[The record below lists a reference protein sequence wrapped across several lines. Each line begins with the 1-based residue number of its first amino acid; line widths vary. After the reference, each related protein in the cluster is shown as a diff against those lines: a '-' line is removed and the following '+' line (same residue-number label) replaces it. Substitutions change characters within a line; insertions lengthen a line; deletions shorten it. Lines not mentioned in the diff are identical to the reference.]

1 MKTQHGAALV
11 EFALIGLV
19 FFTILFGLI
28 EFGRAFFTYNTLV
41 EATRRGARVAAVCPI
56 SSAGTLQ
63 AQQVTVFDPNNPDGT
78 TPMTGLLG
86 LSTANVQVSY
96 FDTNSDPLCTGPT
109 PPALCWI
116 NGPLASNSTT
126 YNTVTFVRVQ
136 LQNVPNFLNL
146 NIPGF
151 SISLPMPTIQ
161 TTLPSQ
167 SLGRIS
173 FDNPVTQRCCYGVC
187 T

>member
-1 MKTQHGAALV
+1 MKKQHGAAMV
-11 EFALIGLV
+11 EFALIA
-19 FFTILFGLI
+19 ILFFMLLFGII
-28 EFGRAFFTYNTLV
+28 EFARAFFTYNTLV

-56 SSAGTLQ
+56 SAAGTLQ
-63 AQQVTVFDPNNPDGT
+63 AKQVTVFDSNPDGT
-78 TPMTGLLG
+78 SAVTGLLG

-96 FDTNSDPLCTGPT
+96 YDTDSNNAT
-109 PPALCWI
+109 PSPSWI
-116 NGPLASNSTT
+116 TGPLASNSTT
-126 YNTVTFVRVQ
+126 YNDITFVRVQ
-136 LQNVPNFLNL
+136 LQNIPNFLQL
-146 NIPGF
+146 NIPF
-151 SISLPMPTIQ
+151 FPIPVSLPPIQ

>member
-11 EFALIGLV
+11 EFALIALI
-19 FFTILFGLI
+19 FFMILFGLF
-28 EFGRAFFTYNTLV
+28 EFARALFTYNTLV

-56 SSAGTLQ
+56 SATGTLQ
-63 AQQVTVFDPNNPDGT
+63 AQQVTVFDPNTPDGT
-78 TPMTGLLG
+78 STVTGMFQ

-96 FDTNSDPLCTGPT
+96 YNSDSQSAKPN
-109 PPALCWI
+109 PAWI
-116 NGPLASNSTT
+116 NGPLVSNSST
-126 YNTVTFVRVQ
+126 YDQITFVRVQ
-136 LQNVPNFLNL
+136 LQNLPNFLTL

-151 SISLPMPTIQ
+151 PISLSLPPIQ

-173 FDNPVTQRCCYGVC
+173 SQNPVTQRCCYGVC